1 MCSVAFLFFLPF
13 MAFRMTWGWSE
24 FKNIMSILF
33 PVSKCIDYGYL
44 TREELM
50 GQWYVEI
57 LFSDSYFGKT
67 ISHSVYINLHSH

>member
-1 MCSVAFLFFLPF
+1 
-13 MAFRMTWGWSE
+13 
-24 FKNIMSILF
+24 MSILF